1 MNKIDPNIFEEA
13 KNTSAMAD
21 GGCGTCQR
29 NGMPFFLV
37 RQSVINPN
45 AYHGIDWSK
54 NVPELTDRRPNVTLT
69 KHKYALRMLR
79 KGYVYVLMEQN
90 GNRKLLGYE
99 VTSKGALRHRSI
111 YHMKKYEIEDLA
123 EKCTEQNHNIPAIFA
138 NIDVLNATVW
148 IAYSR
153 RAWSKDIEDY
163 YRSPDADLRRFTKV
177 TINDK
182 TRNSPTDLTDGR
194 SFAFNDLLD
203 KNKAP
208 YLPEF
213 FFEKKDFNVRFPS
226 AHEFYDYSD
235 KDNLKAI
242 ADIAAKFEKQY
253 QCTIG
258 CIVLED
264 TFGIAEELNAQRL
277 RNFDPI
283 NNAFL
288 EHERAIEKKLTDAY
302 NEKIADYTPSDNWLN
317 ASDELPELFPYAK
330 DYFQS
335 LINPNID
342 DNQSDTAQSQ
352 AITIPLKPNTN
363 TPKYYHKYFTTNR
376 AYKRRIVSCIDAY
389 EKGLKNYFTN
399 QVEQEN
405 EKDGKYNETQYKD
418 VYEPPCKQGQYE
430 QQEMA
435 DYINSIN
442 KLKSEGW
449 KEVTLKSDEKAALLK
464 QKNQSRP
471 PYNNY
476 VDVHRFSLTK
486 EGVIQSKFDKEWV
499 KLSARLDKGKL
510 AAFRQEDKKL
520 LDEIVKDIHAISID
534 YLVYVTWLFGSKDKP
549 SKYAPAGLTDY
560 NQVEFWRRE
569 QENDYSKDHL
579 GYFEDITAILQGNI
593 QMAKLPEQFGLWD
606 SLLQDENSI
615 YFYLLKGQDNN
626 LYERLLK
633 QRIVEM
639 EQNQGVANHQTNVT
653 NLNEIVDKINAI
665 MDLPI
670 DKKNTTLF
678 VDKMEVLM
686 NWMTAGFAN
695 LPKNAKLIN
704 EVLMKDHSIEQ
715 LKVFSG
721 VEHRRISLPIKIKNL
736 PKFYEILMEHSDVS
750 SVSIDKN
757 SKLYKLSKVSDADKR
772 WQFESKLTKSQLEKT
787 VQMEF
792 MVVADDIAS
801 MDSMINTL
809 KKEGKL
815 KETTLPKTKKI
826 LGAEIKH
833 AHQFDSELT
842 LADLET
848 AMAKTKQRVKLDST
862 KGIAI
867 NGIMIFLQGILYNQ
881 NRQVLETQGREMRQE
896 VKEEILNDMAKTC
909 VIMSLMSAEVIAHTI
924 NLVGALPKINIFT
937 TMIPSCKE
945 FIKVTGG
952 TLALIT
958 ILDGVMDIYK
968 GYNYAKNGDSGDAK
982 LVIIGG
988 VLTTISGII
997 SLYGAIFSAT
1007 LVVALVAIA
1016 IAVIGAILVYIGSEA
1031 DRWSPLQIWFNRCY
1045 FGQHKHPEQ
1054 GQPYPLTAVGTSA
1067 ALNDYFAYLSG
1078 VYLALNYQSYDMEF
1092 FLDDIRND
1100 SDENAALIYA
1110 GGLHVHIKLPN
1121 FDAQSRYT
1129 CMVYLTDS
1137 EGQSA
1142 KVKIEQ
1148 GTDKQYLHVTVSP
1161 NQCNHDLVRWVA
1173 SKDYPIES
1181 NANATMVID
1190 QKVAELRV
1198 KAQKVIGIL
1207 HYWQGK
1213 DAKSPLRVEHII
1225 N

>member
-1 MNKIDPNIFEEA
+1 MEKIDPNIFTEA

-45 AYHGIDWSK
+45 AYHGIDWSE
-54 NVPELTDRRPNVTLT
+54 NVPKLADRRPNVALT

-90 GNRKLLGYE
+90 GIRKLLGYE

-123 EKCTEQNHNIPAIFA
+123 EKCTEKNHNIPAIFA

-163 YRSPDADLRRFTKV
+163 YRSPDADLRRFTQV

-182 TRNSPTDLTDGR
+182 TRNNPTDLTDGR

-213 FFEKKDFNVRFPS
+213 FFDKKDFNVRFPS

-235 KDNLKAI
+235 KDNLNAI
-242 ADIAAKFEKQY
+242 ANIAAKFEKQY

-264 TFGIAEELNAQRL
+264 TFGIAEELNAQRF

-288 EHERAIEKKLTDAY
+288 EHEREIEKKLTDAY

-317 ASDELPELFPYAK
+317 ASDELPQLFPYAK

-352 AITIPLKPNTN
+352 AITVPLRPNTD
-363 TPKYYHKYFTTNR
+363 TSKYYHKYFSTNR

-389 EKGLKNYFTN
+389 KKGLKNYFAN
-399 QVEQEN
+399 QIEQEN
-405 EKDGKYNETQYKD
+405 EKDGKYNETQYED
-418 VYEPPCKQGQYE
+418 VYKPVTN
-430 QQEMA
+430 MSN
-435 DYINSIN
+435 NSGNELYAYSLRIQ
-442 KLKSEGW
+442 KLQSEGW
-449 KEVTLKSDEKAALLK
+449 KEVTLTNDEKTALLK
-464 QKNQSRP
+464 KKNQ
-471 PYNNY
+471 Y
-476 VDVHRFSLTK
+476 VNHYCDVHRFSLTK
-486 EGVIQSKFDKEWV
+486 EGAVQSKFDKEWA
-499 KLSARLDKGKL
+499 KLSAQLDKGKL
-510 AAFRQEDKKL
+510 SAFRQEEKQL
-520 LDEIVKDIHAISID
+520 FDEIVKDIRKISID

-549 SKYAPAGLTDY
+549 SKYAPAGLTNY
-560 NQVEFWRRE
+560 NQVEFWKRE

-579 GYFEDITAILQGNI
+579 GYFEDITTILQGNI
-593 QMAKLPEQFGLWD
+593 TMAKLPEQFGLWD
-606 SLLQDENSI
+606 SLLRDENSI
-615 YFYLLKGQDNN
+615 YFHLLKGQDNN
-626 LYERLLK
+626 LYDWLLK
-633 QRIVEM
+633 QRTDEM
-639 EQNQGVANHQTNVT
+639 QQNQDAANHKKNVT
-653 NLNEIVDKINAI
+653 ILNELVGKINDI
-665 MDLPI
+665 LNLPI
-670 DKKNTTLF
+670 DAKDTTLF
-678 VDKMEVLM
+678 VDQMEVLM
-686 NWMTAGFAN
+686 NWMAAGVAN
-695 LPKNAKLIN
+695 PPKNAKLIN
-704 EVLMKDHSIEQ
+704 DVLMKDHGTEL
-715 LKVFSG
+715 LKMFSG
-721 VEHRRISLPIKIKNL
+721 IEHRRISLPVKIKNL
-736 PKFYEILMEHSDVS
+736 PKVYEILMDHSDVS
-750 SVSIDKN
+750 TVSIDKN
-757 SKLYKLSKVSDADKR
+757 SKLYKLSRVSDADKR
-772 WQFESKLTKSQLEKT
+772 WQFESQLTKKQLEKT

-801 MDSMINTL
+801 MNNMIDEL
-809 KKEGKL
+809 KKGGNL
-815 KETTLPKTKKI
+815 KEPTLAKAKKV

-833 AHQFDSELT
+833 AHQFSGELT
-842 LADLET
+842 LDKLEI
-848 AMAKTKQRVKLDST
+848 AIEKINNRRIAFDAS
-862 KGIAI
+862 KGIFM
-867 NGIMIFLQGILYNQ
+867 NGIMIFLQGHLFSQ
-881 NRQVLETQGREMRQE
+881 NRQELEAQCREMRQD
-896 VKEEILNDMAKTC
+896 VKEEILNDMAKTG
-909 VIMSLMSAEVIAHTI
+909 VIMSLMSAEVMAHTI
-924 NLVGALPKINIFT
+924 NLIGSALPKTNIFT
-937 TMIPSCKE
+937 TMIPGCDK

-968 GYNYAKNGDSGDAK
+968 GVGYAKNGDDGD
-982 LVIIGG
+982 LMILGGFSTIIAGG
-988 VLTTISGII
+988 I
-997 SLYGAIFSAT
+997 SLYGAVFSIT
-1007 LVVALVAIA
+1007 LTVALLAIA
-1016 IAVIGAILVYIGSEA
+1016 FAVIGVILVYIGSEA
-1031 DRWSPLQIWFNRCY
+1031 DRWSPMQIWFNRCY
-1045 FGQHKHPEQ
+1045 FGNHKHPEK
-1054 GQPYPLTAVGTSA
+1054 GEPYPLTAVGTSA

-1078 VYLALNYQSYDMEF
+1078 VYLALNYQPYDMEF

-1100 SDENAALIYA
+1100 TDENAALIYA

-1137 EGQSA
+1137 EEQSA
-1142 KVKIEQ
+1142 KVKIEK
-1148 GTDKQYLHVTVSP
+1148 GKDDKNLNVTVSP
-1161 NQCNHDLVRWVA
+1161 NQCNYDLVRWIA

-1181 NANATMVID
+1181 NINDTVAID

-1198 KAQKVIGIL
+1198 KAKKVIGIL

-1213 DAKSPLRVEHII
+1213 DAKSPLRIEHII